1 MGKETIKLS
10 DFIKEAIKVFD
21 LDASDFEDQEETAYK
36 CSKCGTKYS
45 EHEKFCSKDGAK
57 IEPYTFKYTPKE
69 VKSNIISLLYDLS
82 EMEDQDDWGYKAI
95 DNIEKRGDGSGYYL
109 NMIFQR
115 KSDEKYFYY
124 TSYDGRI
131 EEDTLDECEKIVTTS
146 WDFERYFD

>member
-1 MGKETIKLS
+1 
-10 DFIKEAIKVFD
+10 
-21 LDASDFEDQEETAYK
+21 
-36 CSKCGTKYS
+36 
-45 EHEKFCSKDGAK
+45 
-57 IEPYTFKYTPKE
+57 
-69 VKSNIISLLYDLS
+69 
-82 EMEDQDDWGYKAI
+82 MEDQDDWGYKAI